1 MCGLSYELA
10 FITLSTYFT
19 LFCTNIMGIAAGAL
33 TSLFLISN
41 CVDAVTDVVIT
52 NAADKAKSKMG
63 HYRPWILICGACLGI
78 MLFLDFLNPSF
89 LKTDMHKLIYIYIVY
104 LLSFPVFATG
114 VMCPSYALGTVITG
128 NKNERRCLSSVRAVG
143 ETAGDILC
151 NSLAMG
157 IILMFGGIGSVYG
170 WRVMGA
176 LFGAVIILSS
186 FLGSTGTRERINA
199 CRTDKPEANMSVFQ
213 KIIHLKKVKEVYIVI
228 GIIAFISIENPFSA
242 SFFSYFCIYN
252 LGHEEW
258 LSILFTVC
266 LIIQAV
272 TNMTVPGLGKRL
284 GNRRLLYLAIILLLT
299 GYLMTFWVK
308 GFYGALLMMILRGM
322 GHGIA
327 FPSMYAFVPEL
338 TDTVKEKTDVYMP
351 GLCSAA
357 VSFAVKVA
365 NGVGMSLA
373 TAALALAGF
382 SASLMQQ
389 TVETQILFR
398 IFYAV
403 IPAACLTAAFICTF
417 LLKEGSSNIRSVS
430 K

>member
-104 LLSFPVFATG
+104 LLTFPVFATG

-213 KIIHLKKVKEVYIVI
+213 KIHTSEK
-228 GIIAFISIENPFSA
+228 
-242 SFFSYFCIYN
+242 
-252 LGHEEW
+252 
-258 LSILFTVC
+258 
-266 LIIQAV
+266 
-272 TNMTVPGLGKRL
+272 GKRGL
-284 GNRRLLYLAIILLLT
+284 HCDWNHC
-299 GYLMTFWVK
+299 
-308 GFYGALLMMILRGM
+308 FYQ
-322 GHGIA
+322 H
-327 FPSMYAFVPEL
+327 
-338 TDTVKEKTDVYMP
+338 
-351 GLCSAA
+351 
-357 VSFAVKVA
+357 
-365 NGVGMSLA
+365 
-373 TAALALAGF
+373 
-382 SASLMQQ
+382 
-389 TVETQILFR
+389 
-398 IFYAV
+398 
-403 IPAACLTAAFICTF
+403 
-417 LLKEGSSNIRSVS
+417 
-430 K
+430 